1 MKIITRTRKT
11 GEYLGYYIL
20 EDNEEVK
27 VQEFEELPHKENHY
41 VETYFD
47 DKEKLVKQKYVEIP
61 KTKEQEL
68 EEKILRL
75 EKALVEKEPN
85 LDELKDLEKMKA
97 ARANKINVPSAAELS
112 ELENI

>member
-41 VETYFD
+41 IETYFD
-47 DKEKLVKQKYVEIP
+47 DKEKLVKQKYVELP
-61 KTKEQEL
+61 RSKEQEL
-68 EEKILRL
+68 EE
-75 EKALVEKEPN
+75 
-85 LDELKDLEKMKA
+85 ELKKMKEQVEQ
-97 ARANKINVPSAAELS
+97 ANKAIEDLVMKNAGL
-112 ELENI
+112 

>member
-27 VQEFEELPHKENHY
+27 VQEFEELPYKENHY

-61 KTKEQEL
+61 KTKEQIL
-68 EEKILRL
+68 EE
-75 EKALVEKEPN
+75 
-85 LDELKDLEKMKA
+85 ELKKTQEQVEQ
-97 ARANKINVPSAAELS
+97 ANKAIEDLVMKNAGL
-112 ELENI
+112 

>member
-20 EDNEEVK
+20 EDNEEIK
-27 VQEFEELPHKENHY
+27 VQELEELPYKEGHY

-61 KTKEQEL
+61 KTKEQIL
-68 EEKILRL
+68 EE
-75 EKALVEKEPN
+75 
-85 LDELKDLEKMKA
+85 ELKKTQEQVEQ
-97 ARANKINVPSAAELS
+97 ANKAIEDLVMKNAGL
-112 ELENI
+112 

>member
-20 EDNEEVK
+20 EDNEEIK
-27 VQEFEELPHKENHY
+27 VQELEELPYKENHY

-61 KTKEQEL
+61 KTKEQIL
-68 EEKILRL
+68 EE
-75 EKALVEKEPN
+75 
-85 LDELKDLEKMKA
+85 ELKKTQEQVEQ
-97 ARANKINVPSAAELS
+97 ANKAIEDLVMKNAGL
-112 ELENI
+112 

>member
-20 EDNEEVK
+20 EDNEEIK
-27 VQEFEELPHKENHY
+27 VQELKELPYKENHY

-61 KTKEQEL
+61 KTKEQIL
-68 EEKILRL
+68 EE
-75 EKALVEKEPN
+75 
-85 LDELKDLEKMKA
+85 ELKKTQEQVEQ
-97 ARANKINVPSAAELS
+97 ANKAIEDLVMKNAGL
-112 ELENI
+112 

>member
-1 MKIITRTRKT
+1 MKIITRTRNT

-27 VQEFEELPHKENHY
+27 IQELEELPYKENHY

-61 KTKEQEL
+61 KTKEQIL
-68 EEKILRL
+68 EE
-75 EKALVEKEPN
+75 
-85 LDELKDLEKMKA
+85 ELKKTQEQVEQ
-97 ARANKINVPSAAELS
+97 ANKAIEDLVMKNAGL
-112 ELENI
+112 

>member
-20 EDNEEVK
+20 EDNEEIK

-61 KTKEQEL
+61 KTKEQIL
-68 EEKILRL
+68 EE
-75 EKALVEKEPN
+75 
-85 LDELKDLEKMKA
+85 ELKKMKEQVEQ
-97 ARANKINVPSAAELS
+97 ANKAIEDLVMKNSGL
-112 ELENI
+112 